1 MAVTFP
7 PACLACLLASPFL
20 LPSIISAPNPTES
33 SCWPTPT
40 PACSCQDTEH
50 PEEMHFPGKP
60 TRTGQAKRHWNKTSE
75 ASEHPLKTRVQWC
88 VSLRWHPKIQAPG
101 DTCQLMSWAEPSK
114 QLSAQECRNLHIPK
128 ARTTTCDSRTTLL
141 IISPCRCRLD
151 FPGPLPP
158 GTPGLM
164 KQWLLISHSR
174 TSMFLAT
181 CSLIRKH
188 TSSESYSLCLWG
200 PPSTSRAVV
209 CGSWGGV

>member
-1 MAVTFP
+1 M
-7 PACLACLLASPFL
+7 
-20 LPSIISAPNPTES
+20 
-33 SCWPTPT
+33 
-40 PACSCQDTEH
+40 
-50 PEEMHFPGKP
+50 
-60 TRTGQAKRHWNKTSE
+60 
-75 ASEHPLKTRVQWC
+75 
-88 VSLRWHPKIQAPG
+88 RWHPKIQAPG

-174 TSMFLAT
+174 TSMLLAT

-209 CGSWGGV
+209 CGSWGGVLEEMPVLSWSLRSSQQEYIPRERNKPGLQEWVALGSRGGIKAESGHQLGVL